1 MVGRRLA
8 LSVGGWTGQVA
19 DFILVAIGRVAPKF
33 WANSAISSGEK
44 PLLSGELAGSGVG
57 LDAGRARAVF
67 PCRESGLLIAVRQAS
82 RLSSCDFALH
92 SLAALRPPRWRC
104 RSRMRERSGS
114 HFRRPSRRRPKSLRC
129 PCTAGDA
136 RSGDIGLGSVCRSR
150 ASKLFPRARE
160 PVYTTPPGYTAA
172 PYTQPQPYAAPGPYA
187 APPSAPYYAPGP
199 TAPPG
204 TLYPEGPP
212 ALAPV
217 QGPWEPVAT
226 WPRFLQAIRAS
237 ETYMYDN
244 PSPRGLAFND
254 IETSATFAV
263 PFLSERAPLLLTPGF
278 GLNLWDGPVPDSPT
292 GADLP
297 AQTYSAYLDTGWNP
311 QPSPWFGAELG
322 VRVGVYSD
330 FDTFNTHSIR
340 IMGRG
345 LGVINYSP
353 EMQIK
358 LGVIYLDRNKIKLLP
373 AAGVF
378 ITPDADTHWEIFFPR
393 PKYTHRV
400 TTTGAY
406 QVWWYIQ
413 ARNMGAGAWTHHAG
427 QRHGRRFRLQRH
439 PHVDRP
445 GGGAGN
451 VEHAAARLCRDRLCL
466 PGAS

>member
-1 MVGRRLA
+1 MRLRFTFLGCAAAAAMA
-8 LSVGGWTGQVA
+8 LSAARAPAQ
-19 DFILVAIGRVAPKF
+19 RVAFPTPVTP
-33 WANSAISSGEK
+33 AAQVTAPAALPATPAPAISGWD
-44 PLLSGELAGSGVG
+44 PYADQG
-57 LDAGRARAVF
+57 
-67 PCRESGLLIAVRQAS
+67 
-82 RLSSCDFALH
+82 
-92 SLAALRPPRWRC
+92 LAAPGAPQ
-104 RSRMRERSGS
+104 
-114 HFRRPSRRRPKSLRC
+114 
-129 PCTAGDA
+129 
-136 RSGDIGLGSVCRSR
+136 
-150 ASKLFPRARE
+150 
-160 PVYTTPPGYTAA
+160 PVYATPPGYTAA
-172 PYTQPQPYAAPGPYA
+172 PYTQPPPYAAPGPYA
-187 APPSAPYYAPGP
+187 APPSAPYYAPAP

-212 ALAPV
+212 TLAPAP
-217 QGPWEPVAT
+217 GPWEPVAS

-244 PSPRGLAFND
+244 PSPRGMAFND

-353 EMQIK
+353 EMQFK
-358 LGVIYLDRNKIKLLP
+358 LGVIYLDRNRIKLLP
-373 AAGVF
+373 AGGLF
-378 ITPDADTHWEIFFPR
+378 IEPDADTRWEIFFPR
-393 PKYTHRV
+393 PKYTHRL

-413 ARNMGAGAWTHHAG
+413 SEYGGGAWTITRQYNGSAVADDFDYNDIRTSIG
-427 QRHGRRFRLQRH
+427 VEWVPETSSTLLRGFAEVGYAVERELVYRYH
-439 PHVDRP
+439 PASDTSLHNAVYVS
-445 GGGAGN
+445 GGI
-451 VEHAAARLCRDRLCL
+451 
-466 PGAS
+466 SF